1 MKASKYFEMPTAE
14 LQAEYNSLKEKLFNL
29 RFQHKAGQLES
40 GKELTK
46 CKKRHSP
53 RPHRSPQEGT
63 GNLRRTGQG
72 DQKGE
77 EGLRR
82 YRSWKKREI

>member
-46 CKKRHSP
+46 CKKDIARVLAV
-53 RPHRSPQEGT
+53 
-63 GNLRRTGQG
+63 LRQRELGISAEPVKATR
-72 DQKGE
+72 KA
-77 EGLRR
+77 
-82 YRSWKKREI
+82 KKA

>member
-14 LQAEYNSLKEKLFNL
+14 LQAENNSLKEKLFNL

-46 CKKRHSP
+46 CKKDIARVL
-53 RPHRSPQEGT
+53 T
-63 GNLRRTGQG
+63 VLRQRELGISAEPVKATR
-72 DQKGE
+72 KA
-77 EGLRR
+77 
-82 YRSWKKREI
+82 KKA